1 MGSRS
6 FLFCREPHASGFA
19 IHRCNDDWPVP
30 TRAAGA
36 AIARIRGVTDQTEI
50 DEALKL
56 AVVRTR
62 EAQDHVSEELDRD
75 KVPDDAT
82 VEIVV
87 ERADDLSSLA
97 RDAAGG
103 AGPDPKRDGSSR

>member
-1 MGSRS
+1 M
-6 FLFCREPHASGFA
+6 
-19 IHRCNDDWPVP
+19 
-30 TRAAGA
+30 
-36 AIARIRGVTDQTEI
+36 TDQTEI

-97 RDAAGG
+97 HDAARDPR
-103 AGPDPKRDGSSR
+103 PDQNGDRSSR